1 MTTSSLLFSSQN
13 YCTNLAVISPVAT
26 STSHTQILVA
36 NTTERTQS
44 SLEKWQILGMGQ
56 EIHKMKLKHLVM
68 PESKTVLKKK
78 KTKARMMGHV
88 KGMQGPKKRALNDP
102 GWNNFSNRGLQF
114 KV

>member
-1 MTTSSLLFSSQN
+1 M
-13 YCTNLAVISPVAT
+13 AVISPVAT

-68 PESKTVLKKK
+68 PESKTVLKK
-78 KTKARMMGHV
+78 TKS
-88 KGMQGPKKRALNDP
+88 QND
-102 GWNNFSNRGLQF
+102 GACQRDAGAKEKSSQ
-114 KV
+114 